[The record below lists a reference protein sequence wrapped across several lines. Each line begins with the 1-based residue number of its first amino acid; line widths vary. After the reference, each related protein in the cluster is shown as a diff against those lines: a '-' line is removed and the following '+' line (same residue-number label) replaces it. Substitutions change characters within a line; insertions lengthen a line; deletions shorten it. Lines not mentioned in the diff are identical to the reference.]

1 MEQHD
6 REAMR
11 RAVETLL
18 QTEPEW
24 RDQIAAMLQS
34 QPWEEVGLFAATCC
48 QIKVLALKPH
58 ECAPAETHDVAEP
71 SDVYSYRASEVRLL
85 RQMLSL
91 GVSRFDPDPIAAI
104 AAAEAKPA
112 A

>member
-1 MEQHD
+1 MERD

-18 QTEPEW
+18 RTEPDW

-34 QPWEEVGLFAATCC
+34 QPWEEVGLFASICC
-48 QIKVLALKPH
+48 QVRALHLKPH
-58 ECAPAETHDVAEP
+58 ECALAETHDVAEP
-71 SDVYSYRASEVRLL
+71 SEVYSYRASEVALL
-85 RQMLSL
+85 RKMLAL
-91 GVSRFDPDPIAAI
+91 DISRYDPDPIAAI